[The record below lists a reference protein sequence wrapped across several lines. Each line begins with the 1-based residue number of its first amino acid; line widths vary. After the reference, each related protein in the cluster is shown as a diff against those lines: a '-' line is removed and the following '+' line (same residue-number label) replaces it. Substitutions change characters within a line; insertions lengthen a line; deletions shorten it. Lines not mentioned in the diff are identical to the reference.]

1 MKINSDKWKSIMG
14 EMGLDNSKPNI
25 ETSDDTPDDPQ
36 LIFPS
41 VLKISARTIGLDLVS
56 VQPLGSNTEDELKTI
71 KAEVL
76 SENRNRKI
84 DALIDN
90 KEFEEMVINQHPDF
104 KPGPTGQLYYMDFVY
119 GGTESNII

>member
-1 MKINSDKWKSIMG
+1 MCRFVKA
-14 EMGLDNSKPNI
+14 
-25 ETSDDTPDDPQ
+25 
-36 LIFPS
+36 

-56 VQPLGSNTEDELKTI
+56 VQPLGSNNEDELKTI

-90 KEFEEMVINQHPDF
+90 KEFEEMEINQHPDF
-104 KPGPTGQLYYMDFVY
+104 KPGPTGLVYYMDFVY